1 VVVDV
6 VVLVV
11 VGGTVVVDVVVVVEP
26 GQSVNPVAVIA
37 YNVPPGSVVMY
48 PVTTHTFPGDVTLS
62 LIANVPNGY
71 S

>member
-11 VGGTVVVDVVVVVEP
+11 VGGTVVVDVVVVVP

-48 PVTTHTFPGDVTLS
+48 PVTTHVFPGDVTLS
-62 LIANVPNGY
+62 LIAKVPNG
-71 S
+71 